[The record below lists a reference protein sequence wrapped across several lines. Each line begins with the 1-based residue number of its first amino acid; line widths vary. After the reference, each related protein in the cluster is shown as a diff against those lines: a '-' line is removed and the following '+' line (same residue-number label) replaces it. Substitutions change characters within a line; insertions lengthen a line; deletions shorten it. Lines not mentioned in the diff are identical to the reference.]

1 MDDHGDGHP
10 VSPTQDR
17 QKPGRITVRA
27 FLFGFSPISASL
39 ISPMHSPPHYGTADS
54 APQGARKSGEKNV
67 IFPMGW
73 LYNLRETKEGMREV
87 CVEAWVCAG

>member
-39 ISPMHSPPHYGTADS
+39 ISPMHSPPITARQT
-54 APQGARKSGEKNV
+54 APPKARGKPAEKNV
-67 IFPMGW
+67 IFPRGW
-73 LYNLRETKEGMREV
+73 LYN
-87 CVEAWVCAG
+87 